1 MRNDVLSLWDF
12 ESLLIEKMGILVSAT
27 PERPVKRRS
36 ALARDSAPVGHLILY
51 RLRMATTDLPHDFQ
65 IFALVVH
72 TLAGIILFAEG
83 LKLTFHQRSPINALL
98 SSIR

>member
-1 MRNDVLSLWDF
+1 MRNGVLSLWDF

-65 IFALVVH
+65 IFVRAQIECL
-72 TLAGIILFAEG
+72 
-83 LKLTFHQRSPINALL
+83 
-98 SSIR
+98 